1 MKGRPFL
8 DKIRWLSAIVV
19 ALGHAI
25 GILTDRL
32 HGSHVLNVVADMR
45 GPAVIVFF
53 VLSGHLVGGSVLRDF
68 QNFDFRR
75 YACARFARIYIVLI
89 PALILTL
96 LIDGFMRHFA
106 PTNPVFS
113 SAWQGGAIGQTAIF
127 SRYSIA
133 HVIASLLCLEP
144 LIATPIGSAGTLW
157 SLGNEWIYYFAFPL
171 LISIGYRL
179 GGHRLA
185 TALAFGSLGA
195 IALVSRMEA
204 AFWFSWLCGAYASV
218 FSFKP
223 LIRSDALLATIK
235 YLAFAICVTAI
246 AIGSLIDL
254 RAYILAISLAGF
266 TYLACGR
273 AGEESMSHSFDQGLA
288 RFSYSL
294 YVTHLQLMSLGAAML
309 VHFRLL
315 PVSGITSPKEVLALS
330 TALLVPCLIIAWL
343 MALLFEDRTHDL
355 SRWLNRRFAAAARRT
370 SADAI

>member
-1 MKGRPFL
+1 MQGRPFL

-32 HGSHVLNVVADMR
+32 HGSHALNVIADMR

-53 VLSGHLVGGSVLRDF
+53 VLSGYLVGGSVLRDF
-68 QNFDFRR
+68 PNFDFRR
-75 YACARFARIYIVLI
+75 YACARFARIYIVLV

-96 LIDGFMRHFA
+96 LIDGFMRHLA
-106 PTNPVFS
+106 PANPVFS
-113 SAWQGGAIGQTAIF
+113 SVWQGGAIGQTSIF
-127 SRYSIA
+127 SRYSAA
-133 HVIASLLCLEP
+133 HMIASVLCLEP
-144 LIATPIGSAGTLW
+144 LIAKPIGSAGTLW

-171 LISIGYRL
+171 LTSIGYRL
-179 GGHRLA
+179 GGYRVA
-185 TALAFGSLGA
+185 TALAFGSIGA

-223 LIRSDALLATIK
+223 LIRSDSLLVAIK

-246 AIGSLIDL
+246 AIGSQIDI
-254 RAYILAISLAGF
+254 RAYLLAISLAGF
-266 TYLACGR
+266 IYLACGR
-273 AGEESMSHSFDQGLA
+273 AGEDSMSHSFDRGLA

-309 VHFRLL
+309 FRLGIL
-315 PVSGITSPKEVLALS
+315 PISGIASPTEVLALS
-330 TALLVPCLIIAWL
+330 TAMLVPCLIIAWL
-343 MALLFEDRTHDL
+343 MAILFEDRTPAL
-355 SRWLNRRFAAAARRT
+355 SLWLNRRFATTAGRA

>member
-1 MKGRPFL
+1 MKSRPFL

-19 ALGHAI
+19 AFGHAI
-25 GILTDRL
+25 AILTDRL
-32 HGSHVLNVVADMR
+32 HGSHVLNVIADMR

-53 VLSGHLVGGSVLRDF
+53 VLSGYLVGGSVLRDF
-68 QNFDFRR
+68 QKFDFRR

-96 LIDGFMRHFA
+96 LIDGLMLHFA

-113 SAWQGGAIGQTAIF
+113 SAWQGGAIGQTSIF

-133 HVIASLLCLEP
+133 HMVASVLCLEP

-157 SLGNEWIYYFAFPL
+157 SLGNEWLYYFAFPL

-179 GGHRLA
+179 GGYRVA
-185 TALAFGSLGA
+185 TALAFGSIGA

-218 FSFKP
+218 FSFKS
-223 LIRSDALLATIK
+223 LVRSDSLLVVIK
-235 YLAFAICVTAI
+235 YLAFAVCVTAI
-246 AIGSLIDL
+246 AIGSLLDI
-254 RAYILAISLAGF
+254 RAYILAISVAGF
-266 TYLACGR
+266 IFLACGR
-273 AGEESMSHSFDQGLA
+273 AGEASMSHRFDQGLA

-294 YVTHLQLMSLGAAML
+294 YVTHLQLLSLGAAVL
-309 VHFRLL
+309 FHFGIL
-315 PVSGITSPKEVLALS
+315 PVSGIVSPLEVLALA
-330 TALLVPCLIIAWL
+330 TAMLVPCLILAWL
-343 MALLFEDRTHDL
+343 MAILFEDRTHAL
-355 SRWLNRRFAAAARRT
+355 ALWLNRRFAAAAGRS